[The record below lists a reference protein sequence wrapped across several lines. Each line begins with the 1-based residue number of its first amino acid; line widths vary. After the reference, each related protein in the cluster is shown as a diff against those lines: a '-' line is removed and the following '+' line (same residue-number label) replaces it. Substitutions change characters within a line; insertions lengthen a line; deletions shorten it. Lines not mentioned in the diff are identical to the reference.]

1 MKNSPDTTIRT
12 VTPELAYLV
21 SDNSVKKWPITLT
34 VPLYYFAILNLDMWY
49 FEEVLIAV
57 GLSSNLNQCMY
68 VCIDY
73 VCVGL

>member
-21 SDNSVKKWPITLT
+21 SDNSVKKMTYHFNST
-34 VPLYYFAILNLDMWY
+34 S
-49 FEEVLIAV
+49 VLFCNSKLRHV
-57 GLSSNLNQCMY
+57 VFWGGVDSGGSFLKSERVY
-68 VCIDY
+68 VSIDY